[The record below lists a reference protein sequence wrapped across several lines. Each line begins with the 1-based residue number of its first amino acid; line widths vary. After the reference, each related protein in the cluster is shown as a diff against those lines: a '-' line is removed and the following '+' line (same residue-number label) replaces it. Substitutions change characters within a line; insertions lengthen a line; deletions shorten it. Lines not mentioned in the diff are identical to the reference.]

1 MTNNIPNLFIVG
13 AMKSGTSS
21 LHNYLGTH
29 PEIYMSEFKEP
40 QYFSD
45 QDRDIS
51 RRNFKSETEYL
62 DLFKTANNVKII
74 GEASTNYSK
83 IPEFTNVPQRIKQF
97 SPDAKIIYIMR
108 DPVERALSHYWER
121 VKRYLEGRDLLT
133 TIKNEPEIINV
144 GYYAMQLKPY
154 IETFGSDRIFILTLE
169 SLKADKTATLKA
181 IFDWLEVDT
190 NIRVP
195 DTGKHNVGEAEVQQF
210 IGAPLVSILRQTPL
224 WSTIVK
230 LIPKFITDR
239 LRKLTK
245 PVKRDMNQAP
255 EAIAYLRPILQQ
267 QTKELTQLL
276 NRQFPEW
283 KTLYQ
288 RTIEN

>member
-45 QDRDIS
+45 LDRDIS

-181 IFDWLEVDT
+181 IFDWLEVET

-195 DTGKHNVGEAEVQQF
+195 NTGKHNVGEAEVQQF

-283 KTLYQ
+283 TTLY
-288 RTIEN
+288 NCSK